1 MHVHPLRAALRPP
14 LGAAVGE
21 LADLLFLLGVHRDDR
36 VPGVQELA
44 RPGSDVAELGIP
56 VRVLPALGDLGVA
69 LQAVA
74 PGLQQPRHRRRRAP
88 VPGRGQRVRQ
98 VPGRQA
104 RPAQRRLRIP
114 PRLRLD
120 QRHQRR
126 TQLRVGVGQLLA
138 AAARRPRPRLRRPG
152 CLPRAPG
159 HRGRMSARHAGHR
172 LDSAAAQPGRLR
184 PQQQPPLS
192 LIQVRPQRLIQLRH
206 PLQRQLSGNLDRRHT
221 TKGRPHRVK
230 KLCYFDANAKQRE
243 DRGRTPSPCSATG
256 RYR

>member
-1 MHVHPLRAALRPP
+1 MVRADRDPPGIGAEVVDAIRDRLADRVGGKVVHVHPLRAALRPP

-44 RPGSDVAELGIP
+44 RLARDVAELGVP
-56 VRVLPALGDLGVA
+56 VRLLPALGDLGVP

-74 PGLQQPRHRRRRAP
+74 LGLQQPRHRRRRAP

-152 CLPRAPG
+152 CLLRAPVG
-159 HRGRMSARHAGHR
+159 FQNSAIGSDLDFYAARSYSLTRPPRTGRRWIR
-172 LDSAAAQPGRLR
+172 
-184 PQQQPPLS
+184 
-192 LIQVRPQRLIQLRH
+192 
-206 PLQRQLSGNLDRRHT
+206 
-221 TKGRPHRVK
+221 
-230 KLCYFDANAKQRE
+230 FRE
-243 DRGRTPSPCSATG
+243 RSATG
-256 RYR
+256 